1 MKILKDLHTGR
12 KKFSRVERM
21 HFLQELEE
29 ELKVYYLSYTETV
42 DIPNRNKRLLSGLSR
57 CWFVSFGV
65 HPSFS
70 CLAGEVQ
77 DVSPKIRMMWKSG
90 KSGERNRQT
99 RYVWNIPTF
108 TRTILFPRSIKRGKK
123 NCFGTWKGSSN
134 LPDVSLRTSGK

>member
-42 DIPNRNKRLLSGLSR
+42 DRPYSEQEQEIIVRIIKMLIRQLR
-57 CWFVSFGV
+57 
-65 HPSFS
+65 
-70 CLAGEVQ
+70 EVQ

-99 RYVWNIPTF
+99 RYV
-108 TRTILFPRSIKRGKK
+108 
-123 NCFGTWKGSSN
+123 
-134 LPDVSLRTSGK
+134 

>member
-42 DIPNRNKRLLSGLSR
+42 DRPYSEQEQEIIVRIIKMLIRQLR
-57 CWFVSFGV
+57 V

-99 RYVWNIPTF
+99 RYV
-108 TRTILFPRSIKRGKK
+108 
-123 NCFGTWKGSSN
+123 
-134 LPDVSLRTSGK
+134 